1 MHDLN
6 DLKNRVIAMIVLVL
20 PVSFAEA
27 ALDSSN
33 GLQVPEL
40 GSGFALAII
49 ALTVFLRLAIQTARA
64 RVPAA
69 QSRLAGSG
77 ARTGR
82 SPGPA
87 RRTCPDRINPG

>member
-1 MHDLN
+1 
-6 DLKNRVIAMIVLVL
+6 MIVLVL

-40 GSGFALAII
+40 GGGFALAII
-49 ALTVFLRLAIQTARA
+49 ALAVFLRLAIQTARA

-77 ARTGR
+77 APHRPIPRAAGR
-82 SPGPA
+82 A
-87 RRTCPDRINPG
+87 CPDRINPG